1 MIANQRFYAVI
12 NATLQTIMTN
22 NYHSIYPQN
31 LNQEF
36 IDIIVDLYQI
46 ENQIKACIQQQN
58 NKLNNL
64 SRECQD
70 SNKSIVRSEIS
81 DHRLEKV

>member
-1 MIANQRFYAVI
+1 MIVNQRFYAVI
-12 NATLQTIMTN
+12 TATLQTIMAT

-36 IDIIVDLYQI
+36 IDIIVNLYQI
-46 ENQIKACIQQQN
+46 ENQIKACMQQQN

-70 SNKSIVRSEIS
+70 SNKSIVRSEIG
-81 DHRLEKV
+81 DRRLQKV